1 MYLLNNVLS
10 DNGPRPVAFGSYAN
24 YLTLPDRPVAAKT
37 GTTNEWKD
45 AWTMG
50 YTPQLA
56 VGVWTGNADRKA
68 MKLADGSITAA
79 PIFSKILAKGV
90 EGLPAQG
97 WDEPPGISRVRV
109 CVPSGLLPTPDCPST
124 TVDLFL
130 KGKEPKQQDNIY
142 QAFEINAANGR
153 RASVCTPP
161 DQLQRVTYQVFP
173 SSAADWVR
181 DQGIAQPPIEVDGP
195 CGGGELAGDVQIGSP
210 AIGARVKG
218 GVQLTGNAR
227 SGDFRAY
234 RVEVGRGDQWTP
246 IGGEHGE
253 QISNGPL
260 EFWDTTGFEGMYTL
274 RLLVMEHSGNVIT
287 YDMPVV
293 VDNTP
298 PVVQIVHPTP
308 DQIYIMETDELVSI
322 TADAQDDWEM
332 DRVEFYL
339 DGAKLGDTTVAPYS
353 VRWTIRM
360 TDVVPK
366 GGPTTYITEVIT
378 NPDGT
383 VTTQQVLDRE
393 TKTET
398 YTKPDGTTDRRVVIM
413 TGGGAGATVMD
424 GKLHEIHT
432 IWVKAFDKAGNEI
445 KSSPVRIFVKHK
457 DKETETP

>member
-1 MYLLNNVLS
+1 
-10 DNGPRPVAFGSYAN
+10 
-24 YLTLPDRPVAAKT
+24 
-37 GTTNEWKD
+37 
-45 AWTMG
+45 
-50 YTPQLA
+50 
-56 VGVWTGNADRKA
+56 
-68 MKLADGSITAA
+68 
-79 PIFSKILAKGV
+79 
-90 EGLPAQG
+90 
-97 WDEPPGISRVRV
+97 
-109 CVPSGLLPTPDCPST
+109 
-124 TVDLFL
+124 
-130 KGKEPKQQDNIY
+130 
-142 QAFEINAANGR
+142 
-153 RASVCTPP
+153 
-161 DQLQRVTYQVFP
+161 
-173 SSAADWVR
+173 
-181 DQGIAQPPIEVDGP
+181 
-195 CGGGELAGDVQIGSP
+195 
-210 AIGARVKG
+210 
-218 GVQLTGNAR
+218 
-227 SGDFRAY
+227 
-234 RVEVGRGDQWTP
+234 
-246 IGGEHGE
+246 
-253 QISNGPL
+253 
-260 EFWDTTGFEGMYTL
+260 
-274 RLLVMEHSGNVIT
+274 MEHSGNVIT